1 MLIVVQ
7 LVRINQTSTL
17 DLLVLHLY
25 KLLLQN
31 TLPFDKSS
39 GGQLINMLNYSLHA
53 YSLVNYN
60 INVTELLLI
69 IMSYPI

>member
-1 MLIVVQ
+1 MIIVVQ

-17 DLLVLHLY
+17 DLLVLHLH

-39 GGQLINMLNYSLHA
+39 GGQIINMLNYSLHA

-60 INVTELLLI
+60 INVTEVLLI